1 MSVLSRLFSSFGSNR
16 KDTNG
21 KFNTTKNNHNI
32 NSYGRST
39 VMYGYSVR
47 LLKLWF
53 GENKLKNVL
62 ENAKDATI
70 KGTVCNEATYIYDAC
85 KHRNYHTDLPSYMNP
100 IYHRAYHQPKH
111 RR

>member
-1 MSVLSRLFSSFGSNR
+1 MSLFSHLFSGTGSNR
-16 KDTNG
+16 KATNG

-32 NSYGRST
+32 NPYGRST

-53 GENKLKNVL
+53 GEKKLKDVL
-62 ENAKDATI
+62 EDAKYATI
-70 KGTVCNEATYIYDAC
+70 NGTVYNEATHIYDAC